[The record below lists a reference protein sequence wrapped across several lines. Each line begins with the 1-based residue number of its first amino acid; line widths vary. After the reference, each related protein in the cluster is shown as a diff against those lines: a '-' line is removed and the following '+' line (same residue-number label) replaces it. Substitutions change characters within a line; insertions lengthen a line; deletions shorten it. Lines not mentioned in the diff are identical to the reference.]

1 MIVGFKYHPYIKQ
14 NPLSKYISLCIA
26 VAAVVYCNPQSIL
39 VNFPMNIEVYSAQ
52 QSTVLYI
59 IDTLDLLDMHALEP
73 VTFWASG
80 IQIREITHAYITTIT
95 YSCYSFDPLKHWARR

>member
-1 MIVGFKYHPYIKQ
+1 M
-14 NPLSKYISLCIA
+14 
-26 VAAVVYCNPQSIL
+26 
-39 VNFPMNIEVYSAQ
+39 YSAQ

-80 IQIREITHAYITTIT
+80 IHIREITYAYITTIT
-95 YSCYSFDPLKHWARR
+95 